1 MDSKLISDFILATEN
16 AAIATYKWLGL
27 GDEQSADQAA
37 VDAMRAS
44 LNKINMDGTIVIGE
58 GERDKAPMLY
68 IGEKVGTRSGMK
80 LDIALDPLECTNLLA
95 TGADNALSVLAVSE
109 SGGFLNAPDIYME
122 KIAIGIN
129 SDKQIIDLDS
139 PLKNNLS
146 ELAKIKKCDVSD
158 LVVMVLDRKRH
169 EELITKLRQLNV
181 RVKLIK
187 DGDVAGVI
195 ATTTSKID
203 MYIGTGGAPEGVL
216 AAAALKTLGGQMR
229 SRLVFNNDDEK
240 KRANLMGIKNIN
252 KQYNANDLASGNV
265 VFIATGV
272 TNGTLTDGVQVNTKG
287 DVITN
292 TIVMNSST
300 STIQKIS
307 TTRKAKLSK

>member
-1 MDSKLISDFILATEN
+1 MDSKLIFDFISATEN
-16 AAIATYKWLGL
+16 AAIATHKWLGL

-68 IGEKVGTRSGMK
+68 IGEKVGTGSGIK

-95 TGADNALSVLAVSE
+95 TGADNSLSVLAVSE
-109 SGGFLNAPDIYME
+109 PGGFLNAPDIYME
-122 KIAIGIN
+122 KIAIGVN

-158 LVVMVLDRKRH
+158 LAVMVLDRKRH
-169 EELITKLRQLNV
+169 EELIAKLRQLNV

-195 ATTTSKID
+195 ATATSKID

-216 AAAALKTLGGQMR
+216 AAAALKTLGGQML
-229 SRLVFNNDDEK
+229 SRLVFNNEDEK

-272 TNGTLTDGVQVNTKG
+272 TNGTLVDGVQVNTKG